1 MSSLTVK
8 LHKLRN
14 KLTPKKELKTHEASE
29 PLPDLITMKKQNAP
43 EQPPAIVDSKGLTIY
58 EWF

>member
-14 KLTPKKELKTHEASE
+14 KLTPKKESKDETAE
-29 PLPDLITMKKQNAP
+29 PLPDLITMKKQIAS
-43 EQPPAIVDSKGLTIY
+43 EQPPLIVENKGLTI
-58 EWF
+58 